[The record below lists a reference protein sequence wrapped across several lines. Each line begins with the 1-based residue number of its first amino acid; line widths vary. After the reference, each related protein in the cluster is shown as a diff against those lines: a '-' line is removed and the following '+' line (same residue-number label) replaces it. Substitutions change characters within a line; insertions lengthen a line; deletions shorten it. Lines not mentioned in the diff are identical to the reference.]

1 MEEYKIKV
9 SFDTFLKLQDMKKIL
24 NDKSKYSKEL
34 NILTEDEIIN
44 YSLRIIKSIY
54 DTKF

>member
-24 NDKSKYSKEL
+24 NDKLKYGKEL